1 MDRYRVEPMRRL
13 APLLM
18 LAALA
23 GCDRRP
29 DDVPVVV
36 SAIGFG
42 VPRLPMRPG
51 DALPLPAALFTA
63 STAQGLVRFDASGQV
78 EPGLAERWIVI
89 DEGRSYIFRLADA
102 EWANGDRV
110 TAREVVAGLKRA
122 IANPRNPLRPHLSA
136 IDEVV
141 EMTPLVI
148 EVRLSRPRPDLLPLF
163 AQPELVIPGPRGGG
177 SGPFRIERAGNAP
190 RLRPG
195 YDPTAAD
202 DAPEAPDAAEFVQI
216 HAERPAY
223 AILRFR
229 ERQSDYVTG
238 GTFADWPLVD
248 AADVSPP
255 NRRLDPAR
263 GLFGLSIARRQ
274 GFLAAADRR
283 EAVAMAIDR
292 NALTRDFAPDW
303 TPAET
308 VLPDQLDSVTQPSRA
323 PWLAFD
329 LDARRAAAEVRVAEW
344 RAANGGTAPELTIAM
359 PAGPGAS
366 RLAARLTADLA
377 SIGIL
382 ARRVAPGTRADLRL
396 VDLVAPY
403 DSARWY
409 LRMACQP
416 CAQPIADTLER
427 AREAGNL
434 IERSRLLAEAD
445 VALVQDVAFIPLA
458 QPLRWSLVAL
468 RLREW
473 RANARAWHPLNHLRR
488 ETN

>member
-1 MDRYRVEPMRRL
+1 MRRL
-13 APLLM
+13 APLLI

-36 SAIGFG
+36 SAIGSG
-42 VPRLPMRPG
+42 APRLPARAG
-51 DALPLPAALFTA
+51 DPLPLPAALFAA
-63 STAQGLVRFDASGQV
+63 STAQGLVRFDAAGQV

-102 EWANGDRV
+102 QWGDGSRV
-110 TAREVVAGLKRA
+110 TARQVVAGLRRA
-122 IANPRNPLRPHLSA
+122 IGNRRNPLRPHLSA

-148 EVRLSRPRPDLLPLF
+148 EVRLSGPCPDLLPLF
-163 AQPELVIPGPRGGG
+163 AQPELAIPGPGGG
-177 SGPFRIERAGNAP
+177 SGPFRVEQAGDAP
-190 RLRPG
+190 LLRPG
-195 YDPTAAD
+195 YDPAAAD
-202 DAPEAPDAAEFVQI
+202 EAADAPDAAELVQI
-216 HAERPAY
+216 RAERAAT

-229 ERQSDYVTG
+229 ERRSDYVIG

-248 AADVSPP
+248 MADVSPP

-263 GLFGLSIARRQ
+263 GLFGLSVARRT
-274 GFLAAADRR
+274 GFLAAPERR

-292 NALTRDFAPDW
+292 AALTRDFAPDW
-303 TPAET
+303 AAAET
-308 VLPDQLDSVTQPSRA
+308 ILPDPLDSIVDPARP

-329 LDARRAAAEVRVAEW
+329 LDARRAAAQQRVAQW
-344 RAANGGTAPELTIAM
+344 RAANGGVAPELTIAM
-359 PAGPGAS
+359 PEGPGAS

-377 SIGIL
+377 GVGIL
-382 ARRVAPGTRADLRL
+382 ARRVAPDTRADLRL
-396 VDLVAPY
+396 VDEVAPY
-403 DSARWY
+403 GSARWY

-416 CAQPIADTLER
+416 CAQPIADTLAR

-434 IERSRLLAEAD
+434 AERGRLLAEAD
-445 VALVQDVAFIPLA
+445 AAMVRDVAFIPLA

-473 RANARAWHPLNHLRR
+473 RGNARGWHPLNHLRGGA
-488 ETN
+488 T

>member
-1 MDRYRVEPMRRL
+1 MRCL

-18 LAALA
+18 LAALTA
-23 GCDRRP
+23 CDRRP

-36 SAIGFG
+36 SAIGTG
-42 VPRLPMRPG
+42 TPRLPARPG
-51 DALPLPAALFTA
+51 DPMPLPAALFTA
-63 STAQGLVRFDASGQV
+63 STAQGLVRFDAAGQV
-78 EPGLAERWIVI
+78 EPALAERWIVI
-89 DEGRSYIFRLADA
+89 DEGRSYIFRLADT

-110 TAREVVAGLKRA
+110 TAREVVAGLRRA

-163 AQPELVIPGPRGGG
+163 AQPELAIPGPRGG

-202 DAPEAPDAAEFVQI
+202 DTSDTPEAAELVQI
-216 HAERPAY
+216 RAERPAT

-238 GTFADWPLVD
+238 GTFTDWPLVD
-248 AADVSPP
+248 MADVSPP

-263 GLFGLSIARRQ
+263 GLFGLSVARRQ
-274 GFLAAADRR
+274 GFLATAERR

-292 NALTRDFAPDW
+292 AALTRDFAQDW

-308 VLPDQLDSVTQPSRA
+308 LLPDPLDSITQPARA

-329 LDARRAAAEVRVAEW
+329 LDARRAAAGVRVAEW
-344 RAANGGTAPELTIAM
+344 RAANGGIAPELTIAM
-359 PAGPGAS
+359 PEGPGAS

-377 SIGIL
+377 SIGII
-382 ARRVAPGTRADLRL
+382 ARRTPPGMRADLRL

-409 LRMACQP
+409 LRTACQP
-416 CAQPIADTLER
+416 CAKPIADTLER
-427 AREAGNL
+427 ARQSGNL

-488 ETN
+488 QTN

>member
-13 APLLM
+13 APLIM

-36 SAIGFG
+36 SAIGPG
-42 VPRLPMRPG
+42 TPRLPARPG
-51 DALPLPAALFTA
+51 DPLPLPAALYTA
-63 STAQGLVRFDASGQV
+63 STAQGLVRFDAAGQV

-89 DEGRSYIFRLADA
+89 DEGRSYIFRLADT
-102 EWANGDRV
+102 EWSNGERV
-110 TAREVVAGLKRA
+110 TAREVVAGLRRA

-163 AQPELVIPGPRGGG
+163 AQPELAIPGPRGG
-177 SGPFRIERAGNAP
+177 SGPFRVEQAGAAP

-202 DAPEAPDAAEFVQI
+202 DAPETPEAAELVQI
-216 HAERPAY
+216 RAERPAT
-223 AILRFR
+223 AILRFN
-229 ERQSDYVTG
+229 ERRSDYVTG
-238 GTFADWPLVD
+238 GTFTDWPLVD
-248 AADVSPP
+248 MADVSPP

-263 GLFGLSIARRQ
+263 GLFGLSVARRG
-274 GFLAAADRR
+274 GFLGAADRR

-292 NALTRDFAPDW
+292 TALTRDFAPDW

-308 VLPDQLDSVTQPSRA
+308 LLPDQLDSVTQPARA

-344 RAANGGTAPELTIAM
+344 RAANGGSAPELTIAM

-366 RLAARLTADLA
+366 RLAARLIADLA

-382 ARRVAPGTRADLRL
+382 ARRAPPGAPADLRL

-427 AREAGNL
+427 ARESGNL

-445 VALVQDVAFIPLA
+445 LAMVQDVAFIPLA

-488 ETN
+488 QTN

>member
-13 APLLM
+13 APLIM

-36 SAIGFG
+36 SAIGPG
-42 VPRLPMRPG
+42 TPRLPARPG
-51 DALPLPAALFTA
+51 DPLPLPAALYTV
-63 STAQGLVRFDASGQV
+63 STAQGLVRFDAAGQV

-89 DEGRSYIFRLADA
+89 DEGRSYIFRLADT
-102 EWANGDRV
+102 EWSNGERV
-110 TAREVVAGLKRA
+110 TAREVVAGLRRA

-163 AQPELVIPGPRGGG
+163 AQPELAIPGPRGG
-177 SGPFRIERAGNAP
+177 SGPFRVEQAGAAP

-202 DAPEAPDAAEFVQI
+202 DAPETPEAAELVQI
-216 HAERPAY
+216 RAERPAT
-223 AILRFR
+223 AILRFN
-229 ERQSDYVTG
+229 ERRSDYVTG
-238 GTFADWPLVD
+238 GTFTDWPLVD
-248 AADVSPP
+248 MADVSPP

-263 GLFGLSIARRQ
+263 GLFGLSVARRS
-274 GFLAAADRR
+274 GFLGAADRR

-292 NALTRDFAPDW
+292 TALTRDFAPDW

-308 VLPDQLDSVTQPSRA
+308 LLPDQLDSVTQPARA
-323 PWLAFD
+323 PWLACD
-329 LDARRAAAEVRVAEW
+329 LAARRAAAEVRVAEW
-344 RAANGGTAPELTIAM
+344 RAANGGSAPELTIAM

-382 ARRVAPGTRADLRL
+382 ARRAPPGAPADLRL

-427 AREAGNL
+427 ARESGNL

-445 VALVQDVAFIPLA
+445 LAMVQDVAFIPLA

-488 ETN
+488 QTN

>member
-1 MDRYRVEPMRRL
+1 MRRL
-13 APLLM
+13 LSLLI

-36 SAIGFG
+36 SAIGPG
-42 VPRLPMRPG
+42 TPRLAARPG
-51 DALPLPAALFTA
+51 DPLPLPAGLFAA
-63 STAQGLVRFDASGQV
+63 STAQGLVRFDAAGQV

-89 DEGRSYIFRLADA
+89 DGGRSYIFRLADA
-102 EWANGDRV
+102 EWGNGARV
-110 TAREVVAGLKRA
+110 TARQVVAGLRRA
-122 IANPRNPLRPHLSA
+122 IANRRNPLRPHLSA

-163 AQPELVIPGPRGGG
+163 AQPELAISGPGGG
-177 SGPFRIERAGNAP
+177 SGPFRVERGGDAP

-195 YDPTAAD
+195 YDPAAAD
-202 DAPEAPDAAEFVQI
+202 DAPDEPEAAELVQLR
-216 HAERPAY
+216 AERAAM

-248 AADVSPP
+248 LADVSPP
-255 NRRLDPAR
+255 NRRIDPAR
-263 GLFGLSIARRQ
+263 GLFGLSVTRRS
-274 GFLAAADRR
+274 GFLGTAERR

-292 NALTRDFAPDW
+292 TALTRDFAPDW

-308 VLPDQLDSVTQPSRA
+308 ILPDPLDSAAA
-323 PWLAFD
+323 PARPPWQAFD
-329 LDARRAAAEVRVAEW
+329 LDARRAAAQVRVAEW
-344 RAANGGTAPELTIAM
+344 RAAHGGDAPELTIAM

-366 RLAARLTADLA
+366 RLAMRLTNDLA
-377 SIGIL
+377 AVGIH
-382 ARRVAPGTRADLRL
+382 ARRVGPGAPADLRL

-416 CAQPIADTLER
+416 CAQPIADTLAA
-427 AREAGNL
+427 ARESGNL
-434 IERSRLLAEAD
+434 DERSRLLAEAD
-445 VALVQDVAFIPLA
+445 AALVRDVAFIPLA

-473 RANARAWHPLNHLRR
+473 RGNARAWHPLNHLRR
-488 ETN
+488 GAT

>member
-13 APLLM
+13 APLIM

-36 SAIGFG
+36 SAIGPG
-42 VPRLPMRPG
+42 TPRLSARPG
-51 DALPLPAALFTA
+51 DPLPLPAALYTA
-63 STAQGLVRFDASGQV
+63 STAQGLVRFDAAGQV

-102 EWANGDRV
+102 EWPTGERV
-110 TAREVVAGLKRA
+110 TAREVVAGLRRA

-163 AQPELVIPGPRGGG
+163 AQPELAIPGPRGG
-177 SGPFRIERAGNAP
+177 SGPFRVERAGSAP

-195 YDPTAAD
+195 YDPTAPD
-202 DAPEAPDAAEFVQI
+202 DAPEAPEAAELVQI
-216 HAERPAY
+216 RAERPAT
-223 AILRFR
+223 AILRFN
-229 ERQSDYVTG
+229 ERRSDYVTG

-248 AADVSPP
+248 MADVSPP

-263 GLFGLSIARRQ
+263 GLFGLSVARRS
-274 GFLAAADRR
+274 GFLGAADRR

-292 NALTRDFAPDW
+292 TGLTRDFAPDW

-308 VLPDQLDSVTQPSRA
+308 LLPDQLDSVTQPARA

-344 RAANGGTAPELTIAM
+344 RAANGGSAPELTIAM

-382 ARRVAPGTRADLRL
+382 ARRAPPGTSADLRL

-416 CAQPIADTLER
+416 CAQPIAEMLER
-427 AREAGNL
+427 ARESGNL

-445 VALVQDVAFIPLA
+445 LAMVQDVAFIPLA

-488 ETN
+488 QTN